1 MSEDEMHNPR
11 RASRRREEILTGV
24 VVGVIVSCIDA
35 INNQVLQ
42 HLIALFN

>member
-11 RASRRREEILTGV
+11 RDSRRRESILTGAV
-24 VVGVIVSCIDA
+24 TGVIVSCIDA
-35 INNQVLQ
+35 ITNQVLQ